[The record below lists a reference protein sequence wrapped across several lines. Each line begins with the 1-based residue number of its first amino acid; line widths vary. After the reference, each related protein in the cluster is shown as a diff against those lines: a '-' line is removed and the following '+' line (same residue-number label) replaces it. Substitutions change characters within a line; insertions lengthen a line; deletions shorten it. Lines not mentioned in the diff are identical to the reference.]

1 MGYESD
7 LFRWFQGHLANQ
19 ETASRSLCATEN
31 HPSASGVLYAVLLLC
46 LGGWGGGRG
55 RGERERRRTEG
66 GRKGGREV
74 KGGATKD
81 GQGKG
86 ILPNCRKRE
95 KCIDNEVRERERV
108 NR

>member
-1 MGYESD
+1 M
-7 LFRWFQGHLANQ
+7 LFCFCVW
-19 ETASRSLCATEN
+19 
-31 HPSASGVLYAVLLLC
+31 V
-46 LGGWGGGRG
+46 GGEEGGGGGRG
-55 RGERERRRTEG
+55 KGGGRREG
-66 GRKGGREV
+66 GKEGEV
-74 KGGATKD
+74 KGGTTKD